1 MQLLYLIS
9 NTARF
14 KLESVNWIHTHL
26 ECSIRY
32 IFNWN
37 ILHFHNGNQYSFCHI
52 HTQFIQLYNAAGF
65 KVFREVLYFH
75 ISVGTNGAHTL
86 NNPPFLWTAHINN
99 FKLSVTR
106 YCEGINHFE
115 ALRTYSISV
124 TNTEQWKNDT
134 GLLLRACFARETKCR
149 TKRGHYKKCR
159 NVTFVK
165 KSCAYIRILSAQ
177 LLFFYILFLEKG
189 NCLIFVHM
197 LSFCIEA

>member
-9 NTARF
+9 NTAHI

-37 ILHFHNGNQYSFCHI
+37 ILRFHNGNQYSFCHI

-65 KVFREVLYFH
+65 EVFRAVLYCR
-75 ISVGTNGAHTL
+75 ISVETNGAHTL
-86 NNPPFLWTAHINN
+86 KNPPFLWIAHFNN
-99 FKLSVTR
+99 FKLTVTR

-124 TNTEQWKNDT
+124 ANTEQWKNDQDNYW
-134 GLLLRACFARETKCR
+134 
-149 TKRGHYKKCR
+149 GHVLPEKQ
-159 NVTFVK
+159 NVELNR
-165 KSCAYIRILSAQ
+165 SL
-177 LLFFYILFLEKG
+177 
-189 NCLIFVHM
+189 
-197 LSFCIEA
+197 